1 MPQKKVEQLA
11 QVCQIWTSK
20 LISDER
26 YVSLS
31 TWTNGG
37 NRKRTPVWIALLDDG
52 RVGFTTG
59 KKTWKVKRILRNPSV
74 ELHPCNSRGALNND
88 SQGCEGVARV
98 VDADEKEYMLIEK
111 AIRKKYGIQDMLVS
125 FFGQFSKKY
134 GEGCGIVISLEKDT
148 FS

>member
-111 AIRKKYGIQDMLVS
+111 AIRKKYGIQDMLIS

-134 GEGCGIVISLEKDT
+134 GEGCAVVISLEKET

>member
-1 MPQKKVEQLA
+1 MSQKKLL
-11 QVCQIWTSK
+11 QVCQIWISK

-31 TWTNGG
+31 TWTKEE
-37 NRKRTPVWIALLDDG
+37 NRKRAPVWIALLDDG

-74 ELHPCNSRGALNND
+74 ELQPCNFKGVLNKD
-88 SQGCEGVARV
+88 SEGCVGMARV
-98 VDADEKEYMLIEK
+98 VDMDEEEYTLIKK
-111 AIRKKYGIQDMLVS
+111 AIRKKYGIQDMLAS

-134 GEGCGIVISLEKDT
+134 GEGCAVVISLEK
-148 FS
+148 

>member
-134 GEGCGIVISLEKDT
+134 GEDCAIIISL
-148 FS
+148 

>member
-1 MPQKKVEQLA
+1 MSQKKVEQLA
-11 QVCQIWTSK
+11 QVCQIWISK

-74 ELHPCNSRGALNND
+74 ELQPCNSRGALNKD
-88 SQGCEGVARV
+88 SQGCEGVASV
-98 VDADEKEYMLIEK
+98 VDADEKEYILIEE

>member
-98 VDADEKEYMLIEK
+98 VDADEKEYILIEE

>member
-148 FS
+148 VS

>member
-1 MPQKKVEQLA
+1 MPQKKVAQLA
-11 QVCQIWTSK
+11 QVCQIWISK

-31 TWTNGG
+31 TWTNDG

-74 ELHPCNSRGALNND
+74 ELQPCNFKGVLISD
-88 SQGCEGVARV
+88 SQGCMGVARV
-98 VDADEKEYMLIEK
+98 VNADEKEYTLIEQV
-111 AIRKKYGIQDMLVS
+111 IRKKYGIQDMLVS

-134 GEGCGIVISLEKDT
+134 GEDCAVVISLEK
-148 FS
+148 

>member
-1 MPQKKVEQLA
+1 MLQKKMLA
-11 QVCQIWTSK
+11 LVCQIWISK

-31 TWTNGG
+31 TWTKEG

-74 ELHPCNSRGALNND
+74 DLQPCNSKGVIKAD
-88 SQGCEGVARV
+88 SKVCEGEARV
-98 VDADEKEYMLIEK
+98 VDIGEKEYTLITN
-111 AIRKKYGIQDMLVS
+111 AIRKKYGIQYLLIS
-125 FFGQFSKKY
+125 FFGHFSKKH
-134 GEGCGIVISLEKDT
+134 GEGCAIIISLEKET
-148 FS
+148 LS

>member
-88 SQGCEGVARV
+88 SQGCEGVARI

>member
-1 MPQKKVEQLA
+1 
-11 QVCQIWTSK
+11 